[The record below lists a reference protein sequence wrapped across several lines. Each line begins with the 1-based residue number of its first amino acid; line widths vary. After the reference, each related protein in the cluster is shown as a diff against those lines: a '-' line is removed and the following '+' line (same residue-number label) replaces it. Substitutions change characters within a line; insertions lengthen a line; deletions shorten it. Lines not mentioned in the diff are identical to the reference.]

1 MKQEYKQLLRYEYKR
16 LFPVSAWICIVLF
29 TAAFF
34 LLSWKTYGETEE
46 DRCYREVV
54 QEYRGIAT
62 SEKIEEI
69 IERAEHYQTVLDTH
83 YQTAE
88 EYARGKVSDD
98 EFQEFMDDYYY
109 AKEYISGWSKLKE
122 RALRYQEQ
130 EQKTYFLYDT
140 TWEKLFENKVDILFV
155 FLMILCFI
163 PYFYKDVD
171 VRWKSIG
178 ESYKG
183 YRELKKQRLFLA
195 IFLVLV
201 MQALWCMGELGILLI
216 TDAIPDSH
224 ASMCSLLAG
233 AGMRESVSLREVYI
247 IRTVLLLAK
256 RVLDLCVLNFMAEH
270 GENKMMGAA
279 VIVVYLL
286 VTDGTLHFMF
296 LHASTALH

>member
-16 LFPVSAWICIVLF
+16 LFPVSTWICIIMF

-34 LLSWKTYGETEE
+34 LLSWKTYEETEE

-88 EYARGKVSDD
+88 DYAKGKVSDE
-98 EFQEFMDDYYY
+98 EFQDFMDDYYY

-122 RALRYQEQ
+122 HALRYQGQ

-140 TWEKLFENKVDILFV
+140 AWEKLFENKVDILFV

-183 YRELKKQRLFLA
+183 YQELKKRRLFFA

-201 MQALWCMGELGILLI
+201 MQAVWCMGELGILLI

-233 AGMRESVSLREVYI
+233 TGMREGVSLLGFYI
-247 IRTVLLLAK
+247 IRTVLLLIK
-256 RVLDLCVLNFMAEH
+256 RIVDLLVLEFLSDH
-270 GENKMMGAA
+270 GDNKMLAAA
-279 VIVVYLL
+279 VLL
-286 VTDGTLHFMF
+286 VCLLITDGGYLIPVKKM
-296 LHASTALH
+296 LI

>member
-16 LFPVSAWICIVLF
+16 LFPVPTWICIILF

-46 DRCYREVV
+46 DRCYRDVV

-62 SEKIEEI
+62 SEKIKEI
-69 IERAEHYQTVLDTH
+69 IKRAEHYQTVLDTH

-88 EYARGKVSDD
+88 DYARGKVSDE
-98 EFQEFMDDYYY
+98 EFQAFMDDYYY

-122 RALRYQEQ
+122 HALRYQGQ

-140 TWEKLFENKVDILFV
+140 AWEKLFENKVDILFV

-183 YRELKKQRLFLA
+183 YQELKKRRLFFA

-201 MQALWCMGELGILLI
+201 MQAVWCMGELGILLI

-224 ASMCSLLAG
+224 ASMCSLLEG
-233 AGMRESVSLREVYI
+233 AGMRESVSLLGFYI
-247 IRTVLLLAK
+247 IRTVLLLIK
-256 RVLDLCVLNFMAEH
+256 RIVDLLVLKFLSDH
-270 GENKMMGAA
+270 GDNKMLAAA
-279 VIVVYLL
+279 VLLVYLL
-286 VTDGTLHFMF
+286 ITDGGYLIPVKKM
-296 LHASTALH
+296 LI